1 MPTRHLS
8 DEQRQRYANF
18 AAAPSPDQL
27 ARYFHLDRGDREII
41 DRLRG
46 DHNRLGFALMLGS
59 ARFLGVFPGA
69 DVEIPGSV
77 MVFLVNQLGL
87 KPDAHLKLNHPLIF
101 SRVIPIGWGRT
112 PSSHYP
118 DSG

>member
-18 AAAPSPDQL
+18 AAEPSPEGL
-27 ARYFHLDRGDREII
+27 ARYFHLDRTDREVI
-41 DRLRG
+41 DGLRG

-69 DVEIPGSV
+69 GAEIP
-77 MVFLVNQLGL
+77 
-87 KPDAHLKLNHPLIF
+87 
-101 SRVIPIGWGRT
+101 
-112 PSSHYP
+112 SS
-118 DSG
+118 